1 MSLTGLVLQFSYRLQ
16 RHIGFGMP
24 LARWLGLVLL
34 VVAGWSLY
42 RWWPFAWQAALLIGL
57 FLGYVFVLAW
67 AARSGYVR
75 FTPGPRPDGSSGPE
89 DPPDTARALEP
100 VRPLRPEELVPV
112 RASGWFTVE
121 GQEQYFV
128 DVEAGIETVETREHI
143 VMGLIRPTRFL
154 LLGRWPNRDTGWWYI
169 FFTPSTIQEIRPGQ
183 LTTGTRSRPALRIET
198 APDADTV
205 QTIYLAFDDP
215 VTLRRVWDDLLLDV
229 GGMGSER

>member
-16 RHIGFGMP
+16 RHIRFGMP

-42 RWWPFAWQAALLIGL
+42 RWWPFAWQAALLAGL

-75 FTPGPRPDGSSGPE
+75 FTPGPKPGGSSGPE
-89 DPPDTARALEP
+89 RTPSELP
-100 VRPLRPEELVPV
+100 PLRPEELVPV

-121 GQEQYFV
+121 GLEQYFV
-128 DVEAGIETVETREHI
+128 DVEAGTETVETREHI

-169 FFTPSTIQEIRPGQ
+169 FFTPSTIQEIRTGQ
-183 LTTGTRSRPALRIET
+183 LTTGVRSRPALRIVY
-198 APDADTV
+198 APDADRV

-215 VTLRRVWDDLLLDV
+215 VALRRVWDDLLLD
-229 GGMGSER
+229 GGK

>member
-1 MSLTGLVLQFSYRLQ
+1 MSLAGLVLQFSYRLQ

-75 FTPGPRPDGSSGPE
+75 FQPDSGLESTPGPDSPE
-89 DPPDTARALEP
+89 A
-100 VRPLRPEELVPV
+100 RPLRPEELVPV

-121 GQEQYFV
+121 GQKQYFV
-128 DVEAGIETVETREHI
+128 DVEAGVETVETREVI

-154 LLGRWPNRDTGWWYI
+154 LLGRWPKRDTGWWYI
-169 FFTPSTIQEIRPGQ
+169 FFQPSTIQEIRPGQ
-183 LTTGTRSRPALRIET
+183 LTTGARSRPALRIET

>member
-16 RHIGFGMP
+16 RHIRFGLP

-42 RWWPFAWQAALLIGL
+42 RWWPFAWQAALLVGL
-57 FLGYVFVLAW
+57 FLGYVLVLAW

-75 FTPGPRPDGSSGPE
+75 FHPGPGPERSSGAE
-89 DPPDTARALEP
+89 NPP
-100 VRPLRPEELVPV
+100 PLRPEELVPV
-112 RASGWFTVE
+112 RVSGWFTVE
-121 GQEQYFV
+121 GQDQYFV

-169 FFTPSTIQEIRPGQ
+169 FFTPSTIQEIHTGH
-183 LTTGTRSRPALRIET
+183 LTFGARSRQGLRIVY

-215 VTLRRVWDDLLLDV
+215 IALRRVWDDLVLDQA
-229 GGMGSER
+229 G

>member
-16 RHIGFGMP
+16 RHIRFGMP

-57 FLGYVFVLAW
+57 FLGYFFMLAW
-67 AARSGYVR
+67 AARSGYVH
-75 FTPGPRPDGSSGPE
+75 FTPGPGPE
-89 DPPDTARALEP
+89 HPPGSPDAPA
-100 VRPLRPEELVPV
+100 PLRPEELVPV

-121 GQEQYFV
+121 GQDQYFV
-128 DVEAGIETVETREHI
+128 DVEAGVETVETREHI

-154 LLGRWPNRDTGWWYI
+154 LLGRWPKSDTGWWYI
-169 FFTPSTIQEIRPGQ
+169 FFTPSTIQEIRPGH
-183 LTTGTRSRPALRIET
+183 LTFGARSRQALRIVY

-205 QTIYLAFDDP
+205 QTLYLAFDDP
-215 VTLRRVWDDLLLDV
+215 VTLRRVWDDLLLDYA
-229 GGMGSER
+229 EAAAD